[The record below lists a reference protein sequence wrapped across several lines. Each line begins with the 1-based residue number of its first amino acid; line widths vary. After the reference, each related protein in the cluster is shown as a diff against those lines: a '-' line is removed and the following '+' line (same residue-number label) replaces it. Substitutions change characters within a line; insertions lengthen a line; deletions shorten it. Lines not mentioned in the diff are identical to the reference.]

1 MSLTLHAIAA
11 LNCVGRP
18 SFPPSK
24 DDSESA
30 GHNATRHVHCS
41 ARELATE
48 SPRQSCPDLHNVYTT
63 QDFKNPAHP
72 PSESVAKAVTLTL
85 GGYYKDIAGS
95 PSCPFLHPRVPPPP
109 PSVDRVARK
118 LTCPLRGRFVP
129 TSQSHILS
137 EAATVLLGRER

>member
-1 MSLTLHAIAA
+1 MNLRSQVARAGVTVAGYIFLHLKRVAETDIEKERRPNKLLSVSLTLHAIAA

-48 SPRQSCPDLHNVYTT
+48 SPRQSCPDPHNVYTT
-63 QDFKNPAHP
+63 QDFKILP
-72 PSESVAKAVTLTL
+72 T
-85 GGYYKDIAGS
+85 
-95 PSCPFLHPRVPPPP
+95 HPR
-109 PSVDRVARK
+109 SQWQK
-118 LTCPLRGRFVP
+118 
-129 TSQSHILS
+129 QSH
-137 EAATVLLGRER
+137 